1 MNCHQSPPS
10 SPHDFCVEP
19 KMGPID
25 WEWSE
30 QHTGRDHF
38 ASLTNPQSGYWHP
51 LRKSR
56 CRRTLALSARAAYSA
71 HFAATGVVDLKWK
84 TDSTSC
90 HFKKLP
96 FGLKSFAKL
105 ERAPQSAK
113 RLATVSIL
121 YLSAIKLSD
130 ADTWVILWW
139 LKLLHASQSFW
150 VQMATYGHKVMRQLF
165 SELHWRIKIM
175 KFSVGTV
182 DQSHVTTQ

>member
-1 MNCHQSPPS
+1 MNYHHHSPP
-10 SPHDFCVEP
+10 PHDFCVEP

-71 HFAATGVVDLKWK
+71 LFAATGVVDLKWK

-90 HFKKLP
+90 HFKNLP

-121 YLSAIKLSD
+121 FLSAIKLSD

-139 LKLLHASQSFW
+139 LKLLHEGALPYCFTKLRSPNGNLW
-150 VQMATYGHKVMRQLF
+150 T
-165 SELHWRIKIM
+165 
-175 KFSVGTV
+175 
-182 DQSHVTTQ
+182 